1 MQDYQSLARLYGLI
15 LNAYMD
21 VYVDQEI
28 TAKTRELLQKYTTSG
43 AMEPPG
49 AIHELGPK
57 ELKAL
62 KDSGSSDTTKILN
75 LRKLIALAS
84 KSSNNPILRL
94 IGERTE
100 ALRQAYEDRQITTQ
114 EALTR
119 FEGLAQDYLD
129 ADKERERLGLD
140 ENSFIIY
147 SLLKPEVKDIRPA
160 QAQEINGLF
169 QSLPDYR
176 WDEKQEQKLRA
187 RLYKCI
193 LPIVGKDRLTELA
206 DDLLRLRRE

>member
-21 VYVDQEI
+21 IYVDREI

-62 KDSGSSDTTKILN
+62 KDSGTSDTTKVLN

-129 ADKERERLGLD
+129 ADEERERLGLD

-147 SLLKPEVKDIRPA
+147 SL
-160 QAQEINGLF
+160 
-169 QSLPDYR
+169 
-176 WDEKQEQKLRA
+176 
-187 RLYKCI
+187 
-193 LPIVGKDRLTELA
+193 
-206 DDLLRLRRE
+206 

>member
-1 MQDYQSLARLYGLI
+1 
-15 LNAYMD
+15 
-21 VYVDQEI
+21 
-28 TAKTRELLQKYTTSG
+28 
-43 AMEPPG
+43 MEPPG

-62 KDSGSSDTTKILN
+62 RDSGVSDTTKVLN

-84 KSSNNPILRL
+84 KGSNNPILRL

-100 ALRQAYEDRQITTQ
+100 AIRQDYEDRQITTQ
-114 EALTR
+114 EALIR
-119 FEGLAQDYLD
+119 FEGLARDYLN

-140 ENSFIIY
+140 ESSFIIY
-147 SLLKPEVKDIRPA
+147 SLLKPEVEEILPA
-160 QAQEINGLF
+160 QAKEINTLF
-169 QSLPDYR
+169 QSFPDYR

-187 RLYKCI
+187 GLYKYM
-193 LPIVGKDRLTELA
+193 LPIAGKERFIKLT